1 MQQLKVNT
9 VRRVMEAECGVHSAD
24 RLLIA
29 LSGGADSMALLHL
42 LHQMPW
48 HLEAAHCNFN
58 LRGEESDKDEAF
70 VRAFC
75 AKNNIKLHVTQFD
88 TEQVASEK
96 GISIEMAARE
106 LRYDWFGLL
115 QKENDLTCVV
125 TGHHGDDS
133 IETFFLNLMR
143 GTGVKGLSGI
153 KHRNGNLIRPLIL
166 WSRKDIE
173 TYCEWKEVG
182 FRHDSS
188 NSDTRFIRN
197 KIRHEII
204 PLFESVNPSFFQTM
218 LHNMEHLKDA
228 EGLLEQTVELARH
241 EMVVEEHDRLLI
253 PISKLMEY
261 PHRKSILF
269 ELLRPYGFNSATV
282 NDVISHLNNIS
293 GKQFFS
299 DTHRLIKD
307 RYNLLV
313 TEKPNL
319 EVDHFWVEE
328 GETQHPLQ
336 LSIQTYDRPQNFQ
349 FSRDPRIIHLDF
361 DQVELPL
368 LVRKWQQGDTFQPL
382 GMKGFK
388 KMSDFFIDAKFSIA
402 DKEAAWLMLSGE
414 DIVWVVRHRID
425 ERFKVTNR
433 TKRILE
439 LQLKDGNNV

>member
-1 MQQLKVNT
+1 MQQLKVNS
-9 VRRVMEAECGVHSAD
+9 VRKVMEADCGLQSTD

-29 LSGGADSMALLHL
+29 LSGGADSMALIHL
-42 LHQMPW
+42 LNQMPW
-48 HLEAAHCNFN
+48 HLEAAHCNFG
-58 LRGEESDKDEAF
+58 LRSDESDKDEEF
-70 VRAFC
+70 VRLFC
-75 AKNNIKLHVTQFD
+75 STNNIKLHVIQFD
-88 TEQVASEK
+88 TEQVADEK
-96 GISIEMAARE
+96 GISIEMAARD
-106 LRYDWFGLL
+106 LRYNWFEQL
-115 QKENDLTCVV
+115 QEQNDLTCVV

-153 KHRNGNLIRPLIL
+153 KHRNGNRIRPLL
-166 WSRKDIE
+166 QWSRKDIE
-173 TYCEWKEVG
+173 AYCQWKQVG
-182 FRHDSS
+182 FRTDSS
-188 NSDTRFIRN
+188 NADTRFIRN

-228 EGLLEQTVELARH
+228 DGLLAQTVEQARH

-253 PISKLMEY
+253 PISRLMEY
-261 PHRKSILF
+261 PHRNSILF

-313 TEKPNL
+313 TENPYV

-328 GETQHPLQ
+328 GETHHPLQ
-336 LSIQTYDRPQNFQ
+336 LCIQTYDRSKNFL
-349 FSRDPRIIHLDF
+349 FSRDPHIIHLDF
-361 DQVELPL
+361 DQVEMPL

-382 GMKGFK
+382 GMSGFK
-388 KMSDFFIDAKFSIA
+388 KMSDFFIDSKFSIA

-414 DIVWVVRHRID
+414 DIVWVVGHRID
-425 ERFKVTNR
+425 DRYKVTNR

-439 LQLKDGNNV
+439 IQLK